1 MKLNIFTKSMIGMGL
16 VCSALPALAME
27 AWNNQQGGN
36 KYQVIFDGKIYENA
50 WWVSSTNCPGKA
62 KANDAT
68 NPWRL
73 KRTATAAEISQF
85 GNTLSCEKSGSSSS
99 SNSNTPASN
108 TPANGGSATPAQG
121 TVPSNSS
128 VVAWNKQ
135 QGGQTWYVVFNG
147 AVYKNAWWVASSN
160 CPGDA
165 KGNDASNPWR
175 YVRAATATEI
185 SQYGN
190 PGSCSVKPDNNSG
203 AVTPVDPTTETPVTP
218 VTPTPDNNEPSTPA
232 DSSNDY
238 SLQAW
243 SGQEGSEIYHVIF
256 NGNVYQ
262 NAWWVGSEDCPRGT
276 SAENSNNP
284 WRLVRTATAAEM
296 SQYGNPTTCE
306 IDNGGV
312 IVADGFQASKAYSA
326 NSIVDYNDAHYK
338 TSVDQD
344 AWGFVPGGDNPWKKY
359 EPAKAWSASTVY
371 VKGDRVVVDGQAYE
385 ALFWTQSDN
394 PALVAN
400 QNATGSNSRPWKPL
414 GKAQSYSNEELNNA
428 PQFNPETL
436 YASDTLIRFNGA
448 NYISQSKV
456 QKVSPSDSNPWRVF
470 VDWTGTK
477 ERVGTPKKA
486 WPKHVY
492 APYVDFTLNTIPDLA
507 ALAKNHNVN
516 HFTLAFVV
524 SKDANTCLP
533 TWGTAYGM
541 QNYAQYSKIKALREA
556 GGDVMLSI
564 GGANNAP
571 LAASCKN
578 VDDLMQHYYDIVDN
592 LNLRVLDF
600 DIEGTWVADQA
611 SIERR
616 NLAVKKVQ
624 DKWKSEGK
632 DIAIWYTLPI
642 LPTGLTPEGMNV
654 LSDAKAKGVELA
666 GVNVMTMDYGNAI
679 CQSANTEG
687 QNIHGKCATS
697 AIANLHSQLKG
708 LHPNKNDAEID
719 AMMGTTPMVG
729 VNDVQ
734 GEVFYLSD
742 ARLVMQDAQKRNLGM
757 VGIWSIARDLPGG
770 TNLSPEFHGLTK
782 EQAPKYAFSE
792 IFAPFT
798 KQ

>member
-185 SQYGN
+185 TQYGN
-190 PGSCSVKPDNNSG
+190 PGSCSVKPDNNGG
-203 AVTPVDPTTETPVTP
+203 AVTPVDPTPETPETP

-276 SAENSNNP
+276 SVEKSNNP

-312 IVADGFQASKAYSA
+312 IIANGFQASKAYSA

-414 GKAQSYSNEELNNA
+414 GKTQSYSNEELNNA

-436 YASDTLIRFNGA
+436 YASDTLIRFNGE

-697 AIANLHSQLKG
+697 AIANLHAQLKG
-708 LHPNKNDAEID
+708 LYGNKSDAEID

>member
-1 MKLNIFTKSMIGMGL
+1 MKGDTKVINYLNKLLGNELVAINQYFLHARMFKNWGLKRLNDVEYHESIDEMKHADRYIERILFLEGLPNLQDLGKLNIGEDVEEMLRSDLALELDGAKNLREAIGYADSVHDYVSRDMMIEILRDEEGHIDWLETELDLIQKMGL
-16 VCSALPALAME
+16 Q
-27 AWNNQQGGN
+27 N
-36 KYQVIFDGKIYENA
+36 Y
-50 WWVSSTNCPGKA
+50 
-62 KANDAT
+62 
-68 NPWRL
+68 
-73 KRTATAAEISQF
+73 
-85 GNTLSCEKSGSSSS
+85 
-99 SNSNTPASN
+99 
-108 TPANGGSATPAQG
+108 
-121 TVPSNSS
+121 
-128 VVAWNKQ
+128 
-135 QGGQTWYVVFNG
+135 
-147 AVYKNAWWVASSN
+147 
-160 CPGDA
+160 
-165 KGNDASNPWR
+165 
-175 YVRAATATEI
+175 
-185 SQYGN
+185 
-190 PGSCSVKPDNNSG
+190 
-203 AVTPVDPTTETPVTP
+203 
-218 VTPTPDNNEPSTPA
+218 
-232 DSSNDY
+232 
-238 SLQAW
+238 LQA
-243 SGQEGSEIYHVIF
+243 QI
-256 NGNVYQ
+256 
-262 NAWWVGSEDCPRGT
+262 
-276 SAENSNNP
+276 
-284 WRLVRTATAAEM
+284 
-296 SQYGNPTTCE
+296 
-306 IDNGGV
+306 
-312 IVADGFQASKAYSA
+312 
-326 NSIVDYNDAHYK
+326 
-338 TSVDQD
+338 
-344 AWGFVPGGDNPWKKY
+344 
-359 EPAKAWSASTVY
+359 
-371 VKGDRVVVDGQAYE
+371 
-385 ALFWTQSDN
+385 
-394 PALVAN
+394 
-400 QNATGSNSRPWKPL
+400 
-414 GKAQSYSNEELNNA
+414 
-428 PQFNPETL
+428 
-436 YASDTLIRFNGA
+436 
-448 NYISQSKV
+448 
-456 QKVSPSDSNPWRVF
+456 
-470 VDWTGTK
+470 
-477 ERVGTPKKA
+477 
-486 WPKHVY
+486 
-492 APYVDFTLNTIPDLA
+492 DLA

-592 LNLRVLDF
+592 LNLKVLDF

-708 LHPNKNDAEID
+708 LHPNKSDAEID

>member
-27 AWNNQQGGN
+27 VWNNQQGGN

-203 AVTPVDPTTETPVTP
+203 AVTPVDPTPETPVTP

-708 LHPNKNDAEID
+708 LHPNKSDAEID